1 MKTYMYSIKSQWEN
15 SAFSQGFLKPC
26 VKFCIVEGF
35 NLIAYKF
42 TPLFYLIFNH
52 KSSKLKPCHSSRGR
66 GIKVKKSIDE
76 IAKYAQ
82 EIHDNQEKSQK
93 DPTVLVQR
101 YVEKPLIVHGRK
113 FDIRQWFLVTS
124 FDPVKDWIDKN

>member
-1 MKTYMYSIKSQWEN
+1 MMYSSIQFNCIQLEN
-15 SAFSQGFLKPC
+15 T
-26 VKFCIVEGF
+26 FC
-35 NLIAYKF
+35 
-42 TPLFYLIFNH
+42 LIFENFYH
-52 KSSKLKPCHSSRGR
+52 NSSKFKPCHSSRGR

-93 DPTVLVQR
+93 DPTVLIQR
-101 YVEKPLIVHGRK
+101 YIEKPLIVHGRK

-124 FDPVKDWIDKN
+124 FDPVKDWIEEIKENLLCFHCPIKLLVIS